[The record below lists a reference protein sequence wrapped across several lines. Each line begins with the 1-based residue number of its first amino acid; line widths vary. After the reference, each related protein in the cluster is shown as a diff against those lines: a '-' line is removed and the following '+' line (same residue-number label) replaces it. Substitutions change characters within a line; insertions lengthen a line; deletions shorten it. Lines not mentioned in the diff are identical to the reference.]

1 MLCATVLRHFGQG
14 RIAPPR
20 RFIRLDGLSSKSTT
34 VLCQEGVPQMQS
46 NPKPVNIQHRV
57 ESRAGWI
64 AWFSGESQG
73 RALERALPELN
84 ALGYKVAFVIP
95 DRWNPFRFLLNSL
108 LFIVTLG
115 FYAKSQNLLIIGE
128 LMSEDGG
135 DGQ

>member
-1 MLCATVLRHFGQG
+1 MEPIQ
-14 RIAPPR
+14 
-20 RFIRLDGLSSKSTT
+20 KS
-34 VLCQEGVPQMQS
+34 
-46 NPKPVNIQHRV
+46 VNIQHRV

-84 ALGYKVAFVIP
+84 AMGYKVAFVVP
-95 DRWNPFRFLLNSL
+95 DRWNPFKFLLNSL

-128 LMSEDGG
+128 RID